1 MGWMDKPK
9 TLFAIYLIEDE
20 HGVVTVKSDHYGP
33 GFNSYGL
40 GMSVLEDLRD
50 MAILNPESIE
60 VQSLDYLPRAQ

>member
-1 MGWMDKPK
+1 MNRMDKPK

-20 HGVVTVKSDHYGP
+20 HGVITVKSDHYGP

-40 GMSVLEDLRD
+40 GMSLLQDLRD
-50 MAILNPESIE
+50 MEIVNPGAIE